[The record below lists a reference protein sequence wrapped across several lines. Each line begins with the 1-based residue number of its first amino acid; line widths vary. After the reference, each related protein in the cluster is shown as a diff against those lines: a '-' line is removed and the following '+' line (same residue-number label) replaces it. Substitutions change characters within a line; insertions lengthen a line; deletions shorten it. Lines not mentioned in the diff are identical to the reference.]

1 MPSIVIA
8 TEVRILPTVK
18 QIFKVKNMEILFI
31 LDHTK
36 LFRVPLWIWT
46 CHFSKM
52 EIRLHSSVTL
62 KSTNGYYSDKE
73 HF

>member
-1 MPSIVIA
+1 
-8 TEVRILPTVK
+8 
-18 QIFKVKNMEILFI
+18 MEILFI

-36 LFRVPLWIWT
+36 LFRVYRCAYGHATLK
-46 CHFSKM
+46 KM